1 MPIAVFFARRG
12 HAIYRVSL
20 AKAADLR
27 RHANQTGSTPRRW
40 HGFRWPARAGC
51 SSLSCPAQTRQHWTG
66 GSGPAGGSPKPPVS
80 ARPRSRYLARQL
92 MPVTPLTGD
101 LGTRD
106 LAMLER
112 YADSRALLAAG
123 LAELTTPITTAPDKQ
138 QGQQRARQ

>member
-1 MPIAVFFARRG
+1 
-12 HAIYRVSL
+12 
-20 AKAADLR
+20 
-27 RHANQTGSTPRRW
+27 
-40 HGFRWPARAGC
+40 
-51 SSLSCPAQTRQHWTG
+51 
-66 GSGPAGGSPKPPVS
+66 
-80 ARPRSRYLARQL
+80 

-101 LGTRD
+101 LGTPD